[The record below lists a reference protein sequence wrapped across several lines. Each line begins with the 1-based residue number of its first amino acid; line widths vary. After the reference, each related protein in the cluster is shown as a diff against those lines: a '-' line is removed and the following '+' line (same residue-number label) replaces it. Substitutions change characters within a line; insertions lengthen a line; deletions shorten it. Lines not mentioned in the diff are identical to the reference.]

1 MPKPKFDEEIR
12 VMKNEALYSMQTRR
26 AAYAPIR
33 AIKRSWQYKDG
44 KKKLSK
50 VLIATAVTTGGVI
63 VGVVTHG
70 AAVPILAA
78 IAVGQYAVGKMS
90 DSAFTALYGS
100 EYTGTKRTRDFI
112 ENYTA
117 VDFATEEEAKRLSS
131 RAHKTIR
138 RATQHYRKA
147 WGKLGE
153 LRSKLQQP
161 LTSCDEAAERLTLL
175 WQAKRHFDK
184 AWLYIHPACYLSRAM
199 FTFYKSYRDYWRGEN
214 GPKQEDKLTKVIL
227 EAMKWHEDEGSPC
240 LSDPCYWESVPKGE
254 ATGSS
259 HIDEEHLWN
268 HPDRRD
274 HKLKKA
280 ERMLGKDPILEVPSI
295 ALTSDDTRSLYF
307 DARATYLNRGI
318 LTKMKHKMTNAWDR
332 KTKSEKVAFGIAQGI
347 SAGMAVGPI
356 GIADFGMATAPVV
369 GYAGQSFESVL
380 DEVNDAAV
388 EKGAAIAAIPSAEGV
403 GSGATKEGQECL
415 QRAAIHLLE
424 ASELMEKLPE
434 RAKKYAE
441 RFEEDDVCGA
451 VVDILAETYKL
462 KHHLVK
468 AQRALDEAIEMV
480 EACVVAIDKD
490 LRAIKLTHND
500 VVKQIEAFMARNNHR
515 ACKGYCVHVPAEG
528 AAFFA
533 QFPAV

>member
-1 MPKPKFDEEIR
+1 MPNPNFDEEIR
-12 VMKNEALYSMQTRR
+12 VMKNEALFSMQTRR

-70 AAVPILAA
+70 AALPVIAA

-100 EYTGTKRTRDFI
+100 EYTGGRRTRDFI

-117 VDFATEEEAKRLSS
+117 VDFGTEEEAKRLSS

-138 RATQHYRKA
+138 RACQHYRKA
-147 WGKLGE
+147 WEKLEE
-153 LRSKLQQP
+153 LRRKVQQP

-184 AWLYIHPACYLSRAM
+184 SWLYIHPACYLSRAM
-199 FTFYKSYRDYWRGEN
+199 FTFYNSYRNYWRGEN
-214 GPKQEDKLTKVIL
+214 GPKQEDELTKVIL
-227 EAMKWHEDEGSPC
+227 KAMKWHEDEGSPC

-254 ATGSS
+254 ATGSN

-280 ERMLGKDPILEVPSI
+280 ERILRKDPMLDVPSI
-295 ALTSDDTRSLYF
+295 ALAKDDTRSLYF
-307 DARATYLNRGI
+307 DARARYLNRGI
-318 LTKMKHKMTNAWDR
+318 LTKMKHKVTNAWDR
-332 KTKSEKVAFGIAQGI
+332 KTKSEKVAFGIAQGM

-356 GIADFGMATAPVV
+356 GITDFGVATAPVV
-369 GYAGQSFESVL
+369 GYAAQWVESGI
-380 DEVNDAAV
+380 DEANDAVV
-388 EKGAAIAAIPSAEGV
+388 EGAAANAAIPPAEGV
-403 GSGATKEGQECL
+403 GSGAAKEGQESL
-415 QRAAIHLLE
+415 QRAAIHLFE
-424 ASELMEKLPE
+424 AGELMQKLPE
-434 RAKKYAE
+434 RVKKYAE
-441 RFEEDDVCGA
+441 RFEEDDACGA

-480 EACVVAIDKD
+480 EACVEALDQD
-490 LRAIKLTHND
+490 FRRIKKTHNE
-500 VVKQIEAFMARNNHR
+500 VVKQIDAFLATNNHH
-515 ACKGYCVHVPAEG
+515 ACKGYCVHVPAE
-528 AAFFA
+528 AALLA